1 MATLSGHRTVARAAA
16 ATAALLYAALTM
28 GASPAQA
35 AGTGPTVEFTGGSVL
50 SLLVCKSEPS
60 RTRVTVPA
68 ESRVVFVNRLG
79 QAATLQVDG
88 RAVANVRSNEAV
100 PVVFHYGPVNV
111 AMTFACG
118 VGVVEEFKSVAVTVT
133 APPGAEPT
141 GTGGASGG
149 GYAPAP
155 APSVPA
161 AGTVRPSQGV
171 GAVGT
176 GEASRTSTATG
187 GSGGEQVDPTL
198 ADVTGSAGP
207 PATAPNGTRNRD
219 VPPPVLV
226 EAPIPAS
233 GTPREGPGGLL
244 ALVATVCVVGVGMAA
259 IRAIIAQ
266 RATRT
271 GLA

>member
-1 MATLSGHRTVARAAA
+1 M
-16 ATAALLYAALTM
+16 
-28 GASPAQA
+28 
-35 AGTGPTVEFTGGSVL
+35 
-50 SLLVCKSEPS
+50 
-60 RTRVTVPA
+60 
-68 ESRVVFVNRLG
+68 FVNRLG

-88 RAVANVRSNEAV
+88 KAVANVRSNQAV

-118 VGVVEEFKSVAVTVT
+118 VGVVEEFESVAVTVT
-133 APPGAEPT
+133 APPPAEPS
-141 GTGGASGG
+141 GSAGVAGG
-149 GYAPAP
+149 GYPPAS

-161 AGTVRPSQGV
+161 SAGAARPSQAA
-171 GAVGT
+171 GAAGT
-176 GEASRTSTATG
+176 GEGSQTTTG
-187 GSGGEQVDPTL
+187 TDGSGGEQVDPTL

-207 PATAPNGTRNRD
+207 SVTAPNETRNRD

-233 GTPREGPGGLL
+233 GTPHEGPAGLL